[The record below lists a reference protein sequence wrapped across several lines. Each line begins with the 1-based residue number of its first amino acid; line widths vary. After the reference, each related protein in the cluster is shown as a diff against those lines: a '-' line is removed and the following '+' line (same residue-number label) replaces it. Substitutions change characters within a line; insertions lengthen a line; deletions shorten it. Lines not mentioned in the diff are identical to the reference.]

1 MSAALPLPEPDAFDL
16 DSAIAELVA
25 ERLPEMR
32 EREREEMCA
41 KVEREAFAEWL
52 RHRDLGMLCG
62 LMFVA
67 ILGVAWIAEQ
77 TMRSM

>member
-16 DSAIAELVA
+16 ESAIAEIVA
-25 ERLPEMR
+25 ERLPDMR
-32 EREREEMCA
+32 ESKMQEMCA
-41 KVEREAFAEWL
+41 KVERGGFPEWL

-67 ILGVAWIAEQ
+67 VVGVAWVAEQ